1 VERRF
6 KLLLAGFVLLAVGCL
21 ILAGVPVMGLS
32 MIMGISVLGSSV
44 LGSSVL
50 GSSVLGTTTTTVM
63 AAYSEALAA
72 SQVWVSLGA
81 IMLLVYVELSDPAY
95 GRSRRLFVELRRSW
109 LSVSMLFVVLFG
121 IVVVLKVWTILV

>member
-1 VERRF
+1 
-6 KLLLAGFVLLAVGCL
+6 
-21 ILAGVPVMGLS
+21 MGLS

-72 SQVWVSLGA
+72 SQVWVSLAA
-81 IMLLVYVELSDPAY
+81 IGLLVYVELSDPAY
-95 GRSRRLFVELRRSW
+95 GRSRRVFVELRRSW
-109 LSVSMLFVVLFG
+109 MSVSALFVVLFG
-121 IVVVLKVWTILV
+121 IVVVLKVWAILV